1 MITAMM
7 MRMTTPHQRRCLPS
21 DRMGSWRMGRLRM
34 LSWRSHILP
43 TFTHNSDPPPRRPPV
58 LDLPM
63 LQPANHRSSQRPSP
77 QIVLAEPPHPSQKYH
92 HEIHSRR
99 RHLLFVTRAS
109 NIPIL
114 P

>member
-7 MRMTTPHQRRCLPS
+7 MMMMMTMTTPPQRRCLPS
-21 DRMGSWRMGRLRM
+21 DRMGLWCIGRLRM
-34 LSWRSHILP
+34 LSWRSHIPP
-43 TFTHNSDPPPRRPPV
+43 TFTHSSDPPPRLPPV

-77 QIVLAEPPHPSQKYH
+77 QIVLAEPPHPSQKCH

-99 RHLLFVTRAS
+99 GPLFFVT
-109 NIPIL
+109 
-114 P
+114 